1 MKHEEI
7 SAHIQKIEK
16 RFAGRPAALRAR
28 LLWLAALGYAGMFA
42 WLGVVILLA
51 ACFLVPGILMPLE
64 SGWLLLLIGSL
75 ILTFGGWAAARV
87 LWVRLTP
94 PEGRAVSR
102 REAPALYA
110 MLDGLRRRLRASG
123 FYRVIITTDCNAAV
137 SEIPR
142 LGVFGWP
149 RHYLQFGLPLLE
161 CLSAEEVRA
170 VLAHEYAH
178 LSARHGW
185 INGWIYRQRRS
196 WEQIFEKLRQP
207 RSLDSVSLRPILVKF
222 IDWFWPR
229 FNAHAWVLSRANEF
243 QADAAASWAA
253 GPQFMASALFRLDVY
268 HRLLNQRF
276 WPDLWQRANAEPAP
290 PSGVF
295 EDLRNAVR
303 AEPPEEAA
311 KWREQAFK
319 FVTSK
324 TDTHPCLSARLKA
337 IKQLPEGIAEGHFPP
352 WPPVHEPNAAET
364 LFGPALGRIRKDV
377 EARWQK
383 DCRKAWAE
391 RHARAFSLQHRLQ
404 ALSEATPDPGSDVD
418 SLWDQARAI
427 GALQGDLAA
436 APILRQIIALRPDH
450 VGANFHLGRCL
461 IEAGDD
467 AGESHLERVMEE
479 DEESAPQAC
488 ALLHAHYRRMGRV
501 ERVREIEARLD
512 RHETTMTASKLERA
526 TVTSADT
533 IVPHECNG
541 DDLET
546 LRSLLEAEPDVTA
559 AYLGRKQMQHFRKQ
573 RLFVLCVAVRRAWH
587 HLPNRSLEQAV
598 VRRLFSK
605 IRLSGRVLVCSSG
618 GSHSGLARKLRA
630 IPHTLIFQR
639 R

>member
-7 SAHIQKIEK
+7 AAHVLRIEK
-16 RFAGRPAALRAR
+16 RFAGRPAALRAK
-28 LLWLAALGYAGMFA
+28 LFWLAALGYAGMLA

-51 ACFLVPGILMPLE
+51 ALFLVPGILLPLE
-64 SGWLLLLIGSL
+64 SGWFLMLLGSL
-75 ILTFGGWAAARV
+75 ILTIGGWAAVQV

-94 PEGRAVSR
+94 PEGRVVTRA
-102 REAPALYA
+102 EAPALYA
-110 MLDGLRRRLRASG
+110 MLNGLRRRLRASG
-123 FYRVIITTDCNAAV
+123 FHRVIITSDCNAGV

-170 VLAHEYAH
+170 VLAHELAH

-185 INGWIYRQRRS
+185 QNGWIYRQRRS

-207 RSLDSVSLRPILVKF
+207 RARDAVSFRPIFVKF

-243 QADAAASWAA
+243 QADAAAAWAA
-253 GPQFMASALFRLDVY
+253 GPEFMAGALFRLEVY
-268 HRLLNQRF
+268 HRLLSQRF
-276 WPDLWQRANAEPAP
+276 WPDLWQRANHEPAP

-295 EDLRNAVR
+295 EKLRDVVR
-303 AEPPEEAA
+303 AEPLEEAA

-319 FVTSK
+319 FTTSK
-324 TDTHPCLSARLKA
+324 TDTHPCLTARLKA
-337 IKQLPEGIAEGHFPP
+337 IKQLPDGIAEGRFPS

-364 LFGPALGRIRKDV
+364 LFGPALAGIRKDV

-391 RHARAFSLQHRLQ
+391 RHARAASLQHRLETLSQ
-404 ALSEATPDPGSDVD
+404 AVSDPAADVD

-436 APILRQIIALRPDH
+436 APILRQIIVLRPDH
-450 VGANFHLGRCL
+450 AAANFHLGRCL
-461 IEAGDD
+461 IEAGDE
-467 AGESHLERVMEE
+467 AGEWHLERAMDE

-488 ALLHAHYRRMGRV
+488 ALLHAHFQRTGRAD
-501 ERVREIEARLD
+501 RVREIEARLD
-512 RHETTMTASKLERA
+512 RHEAVMTASKIERA

-533 IVPHECNG
+533 VIAHEC
-541 DDLET
+541 DAAELEN
-546 LRSLLEAEPDVTA
+546 LQKLLEAEPEVTA
-559 AYLGRKQMQHFRKQ
+559 AYLGRKQMRHFRKQ
-573 RLFVLCVAVRRAWH
+573 RLFLLCIAVRRAWH
-587 HLPNRSLEQAV
+587 RLPNRDLEQAV

-605 IRLSGRVLVCSSG
+605 VRLSGRVLIFSSSG
-618 GSHSGLARKLRA
+618 SYSGLATKLRA
-630 IPHTLIFQR
+630 AAHAQIFGR